1 MDHSEF
7 RLQHGIATHM
17 ITTRINTSGQTT
29 QSKTLGGYVND
40 SDCCPACGAIDVRA
54 FLQAPDRYHGRQV
67 VYELMRC
74 GSCSVVWLKDPP
86 QPSEMAQHYGSN
98 YDAMI
103 ATSGEEAVEAY
114 WSGPRSTL
122 LRHKSGGSILDMGC
136 SSGGFLS
143 SLDRSAWKLRGI
155 EISSEVAQRARAGT
169 GAEVYVG
176 DVPDAPF
183 LPASFDAITCFHVFE
198 HMYHP
203 RKVMEKV
210 YEWLRPGGVFV
221 TYMPNIDSAGARIFG
236 SYWYALELPRHLYH
250 FSPVSLSR
258 LATSVGMEVVSIT
271 TNREVFIESSCRYI
285 VDEGLRRVGVNRTPM
300 AKAAPPGLAFRVV
313 RKGFRMTA
321 SAQASS
327 SSDCPVASP
336 LSA

>member
-1 MDHSEF
+1 MS
-7 RLQHGIATHM
+7 L
-17 ITTRINTSGQTT
+17 TT
-29 QSKTLGGYVND
+29 QESPETAIGKVQ
-40 SDCCPACGAIDVRA
+40 SSSQCPLCGHGDVRT
-54 FLQAPDRYHGRQV
+54 FLQAPDRYHGRHV

-103 ATSGEEAVEAY
+103 ATSGEEAIEAY
-114 WSGPRSTL
+114 WRGPRGTL
-122 LRHKSGGSILDMGC
+122 LKHKSGGSILDMGC

-143 SLDRSAWKLRGI
+143 SLDRSAWKLHGI
-155 EISSEVAQRARAGT
+155 EISSEVAQRARAAT

-176 DVPDAPF
+176 DVPDAPY

-203 RKVMEKV
+203 RKVMSKV

-221 TYMPNIDSAGARIFG
+221 TYMPNIDSAGRRIFG
-236 SYWYALELPRHLYH
+236 SYWYALELPRHLHH
-250 FSPVSLSR
+250 FSPESLSR
-258 LATSVGMEVVSIT
+258 LATSVGMEKLSIT
-271 TNREVFIESSCRYI
+271 TDREVFIESSCRYI
-285 VDEGLRRVGVNRTPM
+285 LDEGLRRMGVRRTPM
-300 AKAAPPGLAFRVV
+300 AEAKVPGLPFRVL

-321 SAQASS
+321 L
-327 SSDCPVASP
+327 P
-336 LSA
+336 LLEAAAGMAGDGETIHAVFRKPD